1 MSEFIDYRKP
11 VLVQGAH
18 IMDALVIPEAMMVGP
33 DSTAW
38 SFGGELCFLDG
49 SAAFRFSAS

>member
-11 VLVQGAH
+11 ALVKGAH
-18 IMDALVIPEAMMVGP
+18 VMDALVIPEAMMVGP

-49 SAAFRFSAS
+49 FAAFRFSAS